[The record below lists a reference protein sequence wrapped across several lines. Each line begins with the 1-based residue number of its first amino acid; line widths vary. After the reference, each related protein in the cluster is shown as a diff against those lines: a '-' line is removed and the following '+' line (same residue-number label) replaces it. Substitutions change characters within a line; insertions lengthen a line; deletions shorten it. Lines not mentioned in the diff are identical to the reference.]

1 MKLKKLGALMMSAAV
16 TATTLAG
23 CGGSD
28 NAATTTASTEA
39 AAEDTAKTQDAGSE
53 ESTESADAAQTTG
66 ETEDVTLKIWVP
78 EEEVDITDQMVKDF
92 DEAHDEFNIT
102 YEIAVVGIDEAPAN
116 LETDADTAADIFYTP
131 SGGVA
136 DLAGK
141 GLLLPI
147 TKDFDTVASD
157 LPESA
162 LNAVTVDGLTYAVPF
177 SPNTY
182 FMYYNKDLFT
192 EDEVK
197 NLDTMMAKDLG
208 DGMWNFSTQV
218 TNSWYIESFFL
229 GNGCTL
235 FGEDGKDPSNCTFN
249 DANGLAAGQY
259 IIDLTSNPKYLED
272 ADGVGGSAFKEGK
285 LGAVTSGAWSAP
297 EFREA
302 LGDKLGAVALPTAT
316 IGGKDVQLSNFVDF
330 KTITVKSNTAYPL
343 AAQQLA
349 VYMASADSCLTRYKA
364 QGDVPVLKSLA
375 DSDEIKSDFV
385 ASALNDQAAFATNQP
400 SISKMGDY
408 WDPAQALGEGIYNG
422 DITSANLQEQLDSL
436 VDSITGTLTE

>member
-1 MKLKKLGALMMSAAV
+1 MKLKKLGALMMTTAV
-16 TATTLAG
+16 TAGVLAG
-23 CGGSD
+23 CGSS
-28 NAATTTASTEA
+28 NASETAAQGTEAESTAADSTTASDTAEATEEA
-39 AAEDTAKTQDAGSE
+39 A
-53 ESTESADAAQTTG
+53 TG
-66 ETEDVTLKIWVP
+66 ETEAVNLKIWVP

-92 DEAHDEFNIT
+92 DAAHDEFDIT
-102 YEIAVVGIDEAPAN
+102 YEIAVVGIDEAPQA

-147 TKDFDTVASD
+147 TKDFDTLTGD

-162 LNAVTVDGLTYAVPF
+162 INAVTIDGLTYAVPF

-182 FMYYNKDLFT
+182 FMYYNKDLLT

-197 NLDTMMAKDLG
+197 SLDTIMAKDLG
-208 DGMWNFSTQV
+208 DGKWNFSTQI

-235 FGEDGKDPSNCTFN
+235 FGADGKDPSDCTFN
-249 DANGLAAGQY
+249 DANGLAAAEY
-259 IIDLTSNPKYLED
+259 IVDLATSSKYLED
-272 ADGVGGSAFKEGK
+272 ADGVGGSAFKEGN

-297 EFREA
+297 EFKDA
-302 LGDKLGAVALPTAT
+302 LGDSLGAVALPTEN

-330 KTITVKSNTAYPL
+330 KTITVKSNTAHPL

-349 VYMASADSCLTRYKA
+349 VYMANPDSCLTRYNT
-364 QGDVPVLKSLA
+364 QGDVPVLKSL
-375 DSDEIKSDFV
+375 SESEEIKNDFV
-385 ASALNDQAAFATNQP
+385 ASALNDQAALATNQP
-400 SISKMGDY
+400 SIPKMGDY
-408 WDPAQALGEGIYNG
+408 WDPAKALGEGIYSG
-422 DITSANLQEQLDSL
+422 DINKSNLQENLDAL

>member
-1 MKLKKLGALMMSAAV
+1 MKFNKFGALIMTAAV
-16 TATTLAG
+16 TAGLMTG
-23 CGGSD
+23 CGSTD
-28 NAATTTASTEA
+28 ATQTTTETA
-39 AAEDTAKTQDAGSE
+39 APSQAAG
-53 ESTESADAAQTTG
+53 DAAPAG
-66 ETEDVTLKIWVP
+66 ETQDVTLKIWVP

-92 DEAHDEFNIT
+92 DAAHDEFNIT
-102 YEIAVVGIDEAPAN
+102 YEIAVVGIDEAPQA

-147 TKDFDTVASD
+147 TKDFDTIAGD

-162 LNAVTVDGLTYAVPF
+162 VTAVTIDGLTYAVPF

-197 NLDTMMAKDLG
+197 SLDTMMAKDLG
-208 DGMWNFSTQV
+208 EGMWNFSSQF
-218 TNSWYIESFFL
+218 TNSWYAEMFFL

-235 FGEDGKDPSNCTFN
+235 FGADGKDETECSFN
-249 DANGLAAGQY
+249 NENGLKSGQY
-259 IIDLTSNPKYLED
+259 MIDLAANPKYLED

-297 EFREA
+297 EFKEA
-302 LGDKLGAVALPTAT
+302 LGDKVGAVALPVAN

-330 KTITVKSNTAYPL
+330 KTITVKSNTQFPL

-349 VYMASADSCLTRYKA
+349 VYMASPESCLTRYTK

-375 DSDEIKSDFV
+375 ESDEIKNDFV
-385 ASALNDQAAFATNQP
+385 ASALNDQAALATNQP
-400 SISKMGDY
+400 SIPKMGDY
-408 WDPAQALGEGIYNG
+408 WDPMKAFGTSIYNG
-422 DITSANLQEQLDSL
+422 EVTEANLQSQLDAL
-436 VDSITGTLTE
+436 VDSITSTLTE

>member
-1 MKLKKLGALMMSAAV
+1 MNLKKLNALLLTGV
-16 TATTLAG
+16 LTASSLAG
-23 CGGSD
+23 CGSAGAD
-28 NAATTTASTEA
+28 NAASSA
-39 AAEDTAKTQDAGSE
+39 APSSDTAAPAS
-53 ESTESADAAQTTG
+53 G
-66 ETEDVTLKIWVP
+66 ETQDVTLKIWVP
-78 EEEVDITDQMVKDF
+78 EEEVDITDQMVKNF

-102 YEIAVVGIDEAPAN
+102 YEIAVVGIDEAPQA

-141 GLLLPI
+141 GVILPI
-147 TKDFDTVASD
+147 TKDFETIASD

-177 SPNTY
+177 SPNTF

-197 NLDTMMAKDLG
+197 SLDTIMSKDLG
-208 DGMWNFSTQV
+208 EGMWNFSTQI

-249 DANGLAAGQY
+249 DENGLAAGEY
-259 IIDLTSNPKYLED
+259 IIDLATSDKYLED
-272 ADGVGGSAFKEGK
+272 KDGVGGSAFKEGK

-302 LGDKLGAVALPTAT
+302 LGDSLGAVALPTAN
-316 IGGKDVQLSNFVDF
+316 IGGKEAQLSNFVDF

-343 AAQQLA
+343 CAQQLA
-349 VYMASADSCLTRYKA
+349 VYMANPENSLIRYKE
-364 QGDVPVLKSLA
+364 QGDVPALKSLA
-375 DSDEIKSDFV
+375 DSEEIKSDIV
-385 ASALNDQAAFATNQP
+385 SSALNDQAALATNQP
-400 SISKMGDY
+400 SIPKMGDY
-408 WDPAQALGEGIYNG
+408 WDPAAALGEGIYSG
-422 DITSANLQEQLDSL
+422 EITKANLQEQLDAL